1 MIILGKGAQGIIY
14 KKNNIVFKKTNYK
27 NNRNIKK
34 EYLCIVEINRRLF
47 EHPYIIKVYNFYD
60 DSYSMEYLE
69 GYKEL
74 NLDYINS
81 LTQEQKNSI
90 FNQLY
95 QTINDLHHI
104 NYVHGDLRMSENVMY
119 NSNLDRIKLID
130 FGYSKNLNG
139 TDTKTAL
146 DLIRIDY
153 AHLWD
158 LRAKLAIHD

>member
-1 MIILGKGAQGIIY
+1 
-14 KKNNIVFKKTNYK
+14 
-27 NNRNIKK
+27 
-34 EYLCIVEINRRLF
+34 
-47 EHPYIIKVYNFYD
+47 
-60 DSYSMEYLE
+60 
-69 GYKEL
+69 
-74 NLDYINS
+74 
-81 LTQEQKNSI
+81 
-90 FNQLY
+90 
-95 QTINDLHHI
+95 
-104 NYVHGDLRMSENVMY
+104 MSENVMY